1 MEIRE
6 YVELPSEI
14 ASWFTSW
21 FNNKNSTSEP
31 KYMRVVR
38 NSEKEEYYFKA
49 CTYISQK
56 EGKSR
61 YLIVVNALGHVVS
74 PDIGSV
80 IIQYYNSSSN
90 RMRALFHS
98 TNSHVSPDIT
108 SRYGE
113 VTRVRRVSK
122 ANRNPDFIYYEADGS
137 IDDKSKDTDYD
148 ISNRNKAYPFDF
160 PEGFC
165 DSMISANQEKNNREL
180 REMIDEIN
188 AATGKGLSWR
198 DFIVCESLICRES
211 LRCVCRKTD
220 CDLDHNP
227 SLAERF
233 NEEEWKFPSSRREA
247 SYLDKTRLFLI
258 HKTCNRHRNTV
269 RYDQDKINKMRTD

>member
-6 YVELPSEI
+6 YVELPREI

-21 FNNKNSTSEP
+21 FNNKSSTSEP
-31 KYMRVVR
+31 KYMRVR
-38 NSEKEEYYFKA
+38 KDSEKVEYYFKA

-61 YLIVVNALGHVVS
+61 YLIVANTFGHVVS
-74 PDIGSV
+74 TDIGSV
-80 IIQYYNSSSN
+80 IIKNYNSSHN
-90 RMRALFHS
+90 RMRALFSS
-98 TNSHVSPDIT
+98 TNAHVLPDT
-108 SRYGE
+108 TTRHGD
-113 VTRVRRVSK
+113 VARVRRVSK
-122 ANRNPDFIYYEADGS
+122 ANRDPDFIYYEADGS
-137 IDDKSKDTDYD
+137 IDDRSKDTDYD
-148 ISNRNKAYPFDF
+148 ISNRNKAYPFSF
-160 PEGFC
+160 PEGFR
-165 DSMISANQEKNNREL
+165 DSMINVNQEKNNREL
-180 REMIDEIN
+180 RKTIDEIN
-188 AATGKGLSWR
+188 ATTGKELSRR

-233 NEEEWKFPSSRREA
+233 NEEEWKFPSSRRET

-269 RYDQDKINKMRTD
+269 RYDQNKINKMRTD